1 MWDMQMLKYYGFQ
14 AEKRG
19 RRQCSHIGGV
29 PPTTT
34 AYSIPPPPRATTAAL
49 PHNRSSP
56 SPSRSSTTPPNDS
69 RRSSFPSYLD
79 VPNLPSKIRLICE
92 IIASSHSIESS
103 LNDQGITI
111 TSDDVEEVL
120 KLSYSHPAAAIKFF
134 RWSGPRIRQQLSPY
148 SWNLVVDL
156 LGKNLLFDAMWDA
169 VASMK
174 SEGLVSLATFASIFS
189 SFAAASCPADAID
202 AFELLAHH
210 GIPQDT
216 TALNFLLSALSRGGF
231 TYAALE
237 SFRHMRLRIPPDS
250 DSYAILLEGFENE
263 RNSARAYEVFDEMIL
278 KIGWDPSNVPAYDSF
293 LNTVLYRGRSG
304 LDESLRW
311 LATMKMQRCFPGVR
325 FIDNAIDACAE
336 LGDSK
341 AAILLWDNLVGRNGM
356 LPTTELF
363 NSMISLYCN
372 LNHLEH
378 AYRLFD
384 EMVFH
389 GAFPDSTTYELMLR
403 LLIKNKRREE
413 VAALLSEMVKNEF
426 VPSSEIFDSVMSL
439 FMDIGDSETALKVGK
454 IMIEKGILDE
464 RIGNSLILYLRDN
477 RRLPEACKFAENMI
491 DKGIKLHSSTLSKLR
506 TGLQH
511 LGMIL

>member
-1 MWDMQMLKYYGFQ
+1 MFSHRRRLPDEDDLLRSPYG
-14 AEKRG
+14 KR
-19 RRQCSHIGGV
+19 H
-29 PPTTT
+29 
-34 AYSIPPPPRATTAAL
+34 
-49 PHNRSSP
+49 HRSSP
-56 SPSRSSTTPPNDS
+56 SPSRRSATPPNKS
-69 RRSSFPSYLD
+69 RRSSFSSYLD

-189 SFAAASCPADAID
+189 SFAAASRPTDAIA
-202 AFELLAHH
+202 AFELLVHH

-216 TALNFLLSALSRGGF
+216 TALNSLLSALSREGL
-231 TYAALE
+231 TSAALDT
-237 SFRHMRLRIPPDS
+237 FRHIWLRIPPDS

-263 RNSARAYEVFDEMIL
+263 RNSSGAYEVFDEMIL
-278 KIGWDPSNVPAYDSF
+278 KFGWDPSNVPAYDSF
-293 LNTVLYRGRSG
+293 LNTVLSRGRSG

-311 LATMKMQRCFPGVR
+311 LAKMKMQRCFPGVK
-325 FIDNAIDACAE
+325 FIVNAIDACGK

-341 AAILLWDNLVGRNGM
+341 AAIMLWDNLVGRNGM
-356 LPTTELF
+356 LPTTELY
-363 NSMISLYCN
+363 NSMISLYCD
-372 LNHLEH
+372 LNHLEA
-378 AYRLFD
+378 AYRFFD
-384 EMVFH
+384 EMVLY

-413 VAALLSEMVKNEF
+413 VPVLLNEMLKNEF
-426 VPSSEIFDSVMSL
+426 VPSTAICDSVMYL

-454 IMIEKGILDE
+454 IIIEKGIADE
-464 RIGNSLILYLRDN
+464 RIGNSLILYLRDHN
-477 RRLPEACKFAENMI
+477 LLPEACKFAENLI
-491 DKGIKLHSSTLSKLR
+491 DKEIRLHSSTLSKLKSS
-506 TGLQH
+506 LQH
-511 LGMIL
+511 LGKGYIYESILTKWQKFSSERIL